1 MALRHNNNEEG
12 KRKEGGTAVAGLST
26 YRNDPHTKPI
36 MEWKKWSDLF
46 SVAMTAKH
54 SISTAEVL
62 RQVTNG

>member
-12 KRKEGGTAVAGLST
+12 KRKE
-26 YRNDPHTKPI
+26 NDPHTKPI

-46 SVAMTAKH
+46 SVAMTANY